1 MPAGHRRHPWKSGGM
16 ATSHSS
22 PTVSPFRIEIPEES
36 LADLRSRLRSAR
48 FPQPLPGDDWDTGVP
63 VAYLRRLVE
72 AWEGFDWR
80 AFEARL
86 NRLPHHTTDID
97 GQTIHFV
104 HVRSAVPGA
113 LPLLLTHGW
122 PGSFLEFVDL
132 IGPLTDPEAHGGTAA
147 DAFDVVIPSLPGF
160 VFSTPLHG
168 TGWTFT
174 RIASAWITLMDR
186 LGYRR
191 FAVQGGDLGAAIAPQ
206 VGRLAADRVIGVHVN
221 GALGDF
227 AGEMDEEAL
236 ASLTPLEQDR
246 MRRIGEF
253 MRSGFGYIAVQST
266 RPGLIGVMAADSPVA
281 QLAWIVDKLRAWTH
295 PLDAL
300 PEEVLG
306 WDFVLGNASL
316 YWFTACAGAAAYVGY
331 AQREEPEATSR
342 NSGVPTGAV
351 QFAHDIG
358 IRRFAE
364 RSNTIVRWTDVEGRG
379 GHFAALEE
387 PELFLDD
394 LQAFFRPLRG
404 VHSA

>member
-1 MPAGHRRHPWKSGGM
+1 M
-16 ATSHSS
+16 AASHSS

-191 FAVQGGDLGAAIAPQ
+191 FAVQGGDLGAVIAPQ

-316 YWFTACAGAAAYVGY
+316 YWFTACAGSAAYVGY

-394 LQAFFRPLRG
+394 LREFFRPLRG
-404 VHSA
+404 VRSA

>member
-1 MPAGHRRHPWKSGGM
+1 
-16 ATSHSS
+16 
-22 PTVSPFRIEIPEES
+22 
-36 LADLRSRLRSAR
+36 
-48 FPQPLPGDDWDTGVP
+48 
-63 VAYLRRLVE
+63 
-72 AWEGFDWR
+72 
-80 AFEARL
+80 
-86 NRLPHHTTDID
+86 
-97 GQTIHFV
+97 
-104 HVRSAVPGA
+104 
-113 LPLLLTHGW
+113 
-122 PGSFLEFVDL
+122 
-132 IGPLTDPEAHGGTAA
+132 
-147 DAFDVVIPSLPGF
+147 
-160 VFSTPLHG
+160 
-168 TGWTFT
+168 
-174 RIASAWITLMDR
+174 
-186 LGYRR
+186 
-191 FAVQGGDLGAAIAPQ
+191 
-206 VGRLAADRVIGVHVN
+206 
-221 GALGDF
+221 
-227 AGEMDEEAL
+227 
-236 ASLTPLEQDR
+236 

-316 YWFTACAGAAAYVGY
+316 YWFTACAGSAAYVGY

-404 VHSA
+404 VRSA